1 MVDSKL
7 EESCKYRERG
17 KMKNESLE
25 KSKMGW
31 NESWKEE
38 EKSRMRKV
46 LEWNLGK
53 DFQLFSVRKRS
64 RKKKERKKKS
74 RKLEFLKKDEKV

>member
-25 KSKMGW
+25 KSKMG
-31 NESWKEE
+31 
-38 EKSRMRKV
+38 
-46 LEWNLGK
+46 
-53 DFQLFSVRKRS
+53 
-64 RKKKERKKKS
+64 
-74 RKLEFLKKDEKV
+74 